1 MINEAERMRNKS
13 RSCSGPQKRVGEQKT
28 HSTIGEC
35 IFLSL
40 CEVNK
45 CHPYIFSMRG
55 YMKLKCVS
63 RAYWRVMR
71 WSYLVHAGRHFP
83 HIRERQQ
90 NLLCSSFHR
99 VLFCCAMPARLWLLF
114 RTRRRVLMQIV
125 LYIADHNMSTHVQMH
140 FLALGHWLLFAPE
153 ICSDWLNGSLLHR
166 QIQIRKQSFL
176 SYRMSSNVQSWRW
189 NKIKKKCVWDL
200 LTAIRRSGGN
210 QRSLTQFSMVWTF
223 KFNIERHGIEW
234 EIFEKK

>member
-1 MINEAERMRNKS
+1 MHFLLINEAERMRNKS

-45 CHPYIFSMRG
+45 CHPYISA
-55 YMKLKCVS
+55 CAAIWNWNAS
-63 RAYWRVMR
+63 RAHYWRVMR

-140 FLALGHWLLFAPE
+140 FLALGHWL
-153 ICSDWLNGSLLHR
+153 ICAR
-166 QIQIRKQSFL
+166 
-176 SYRMSSNVQSWRW
+176 
-189 NKIKKKCVWDL
+189 DL
-200 LTAIRRSGGN
+200 LRLA
-210 QRSLTQFSMVWTF
+210 
-223 KFNIERHGIEW
+223 
-234 EIFEKK
+234 